1 VICYRN
7 SPQGEISFPQKTY
20 EIVACRTPLVA
31 ARVGSMTELLKN
43 YPECLFQPE
52 NPVSLVQA
60 IRRQLKHKIVVEIP
74 VPSWNDSARR
84 LSAFF
89 QQLLADD
96 PISDISFS

>member
-1 VICYRN
+1 
-7 SPQGEISFPQKTY
+7 
-20 EIVACRTPLVA
+20 
-31 ARVGSMTELLKN
+31 MTELLES

-60 IRRQLKHKIVVEIP
+60 IRRQLKNKTVVEIP

-96 PISDISFS
+96 PISDMSLS